1 MKQTD
6 TLDSFSTP
14 RRDQHNQRRIVL
26 WSLAWA
32 LSFVAVTLV
41 IKKEWLPFGL
51 TIAGVIGSAIIGVA
65 TVLAYR
71 RFLAETDELR
81 RKIEVEALAF
91 AFGVGF
97 VGGHSYWLL
106 VVKGAAPATG
116 FIYVFAAMA
125 LTYSAGV
132 VMGLRK
138 YS

>member
-1 MKQTD
+1 MTQTD
-6 TLDSFSTP
+6 TLDSCSIP
-14 RRDQHNQRRIVL
+14 RRDRHNQRRVVL

-41 IKKEWLPFGL
+41 IEKEWLPFGL
-51 TIAGVIGSAIIGVA
+51 TIAAVIGTAIIGVA

-81 RKIEVEALAF
+81 RKIEVEALAV

-97 VGGHSYWLL
+97 VGVQSYWLL

-116 FIYVFAAMA
+116 FIYVLAAMV

-132 VMGLRK
+132 LIGIRK